1 MSALTRVGLLRMD
14 DLPESGL
21 PVRGNYPALYAH
33 LFRDQPAT
41 LLDVPLH
48 LGESPASLDDADVWV
63 LTGSRR
69 SVYEDVDWI
78 VTACEI
84 TRTLI
89 AEERPTVG
97 ICFGHQLMGQALGGV
112 VEKAADWGLGTQRYD
127 VSQGLSWLPGA
138 DHIDLIASHQDQVVV
153 APADATVWLRADYCP
168 IAGLIVGKRAWSVQ
182 GHPEFTGD
190 VAAALYA
197 GRRSLLGDGR
207 VDAATASLEAELSN
221 DQIAAA
227 IVATAS

>member
-1 MSALTRVGLLRMD
+1 MSDLTRVGLLRMD
-14 DLPESGL
+14 DLPDSGVH
-21 PVRGNYPALYAH
+21 VRGDYPALYAH
-33 LFRDQPAT
+33 LFRDQPVE

-48 LGESPASLDDADVWV
+48 LGQTPASLDDADVWV

-78 VTACEI
+78 AIAADI

-97 ICFGHQLMGQALGGV
+97 ICFGHQLIGQTLGGS
-112 VEKAADWGLGTQRYD
+112 VEKAADWGLGAQRYEVID
-127 VSQGLSWLPGA
+127 PIRHLPGL
-138 DHIDLIASHQDQVVV
+138 DHLTMIASHQDQVV
-153 APADATVWLRADYCP
+153 ATPPDATVWLRSGYCP
-168 IAGLIVGKRAWSVQ
+168 IAGMVIGERAWSIQ

-197 GRRSLLGDGR
+197 GRRELLGTERIDT
-207 VDAATASLEAELSN
+207 ALASLAAHLDN
-221 DQIAAA
+221 GLIAAA
-227 IVATAS
+227 IVATAC